1 MNKEADKLK
10 AANVNLERNLA
21 EARAQIRESDS
32 IRYWQAKAHEK
43 D

>member
-10 AANVNLERNLA
+10 VDKTNLESKLV
-21 EARAQIRESDS
+21 EARAQISVNDS

>member
-1 MNKEADKLK
+1 MNKVADKLK
-10 AANVNLERNLA
+10 ADKTNLERNLA
-21 EARAQIRESDS
+21 EARAQISVNDS